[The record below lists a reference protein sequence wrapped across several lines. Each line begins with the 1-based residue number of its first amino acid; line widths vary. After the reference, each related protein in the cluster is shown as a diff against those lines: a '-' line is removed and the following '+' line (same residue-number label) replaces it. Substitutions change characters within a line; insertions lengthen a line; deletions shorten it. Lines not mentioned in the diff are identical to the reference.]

1 MESKF
6 LIPEFDFPWPSLQ
19 IRRKFRRAATYLK
32 HTVPSLS
39 LSLSLMVKDTE
50 SFGGTAC
57 FLVFCI
63 CVHAYN
69 MFVEMFNRLRWTHG
83 RPLKEEYTSTLLFV
97 MVLRGLL
104 SCSWKFSSE
113 WQQEWSWTPL
123 LALLK
128 LVTLL
133 LQALGTLYSTPIS
146 LSWYINPYLTYCWN
160 R

>member
-39 LSLSLMVKDTE
+39 LSLTHMVIDTE

-69 MFVEMFNRLRWTHG
+69 VFVEMFNSLWWTHG
-83 RPLKEEYTSTLLFV
+83 RPLKEEYTSTLLFL
-97 MVLRGLL
+97 MVLRGPL
-104 SCSWKFSSE
+104 SCSWKFFQ
-113 WQQEWSWTPL
+113 WMATRMIWTPL